1 MEAIE
6 EIEKKLT
13 NYENQYISENQS
25 LIEKIN
31 LYNEREKQYKEQI
44 FELYNK
50 IDEINIINENKM
62 KKDELNYNLIKEE
75 NCQLKEDYIRLKN
88 NFDLVKKELNKEI
101 SKNELLIDK
110 YNKLSYL
117 YEQKEREN
125 INYYRNNTF
134 QNTEYNK
141 NNFKNDLFENE
152 NEKDKILDYCNNT
165 ISMIIKWIETNF
177 ISLFNS
183 NNFCNEEIP
192 DNNSFINIDK
202 NDLFIFD
209 KLRDSLLQA
218 KDIIDDYYYKINVEL
233 KKVNEKIIDIEKQN
247 SEKYNYLEN
256 LYYRLC
262 DEVNKEK
269 YFDIIINNN
278 NYENNESF
286 YFKEIEYLINNI
298 FILLKKVKESS
309 FNQSLDKLIEDN
321 IILNKENENC
331 KLKIVDLYNDNKIII
346 QKNNELQNINEKL
359 KQTLSKI
366 FSNNNSNKN
375 S

>member
-13 NYENQYISENQS
+13 NYENQYISENKS

-44 FELYNK
+44 IELYNK

-141 NNFKNDLFENE
+141 NNFKNDLSENE

-192 DNNSFINIDK
+192 ENNSFINIDK

-269 YFDIIINNN
+269 YFDISINNN

-321 IILNKENENC
+321 IILNKEIENC

>member
-44 FELYNK
+44 IELYNK

-233 KKVNEKIIDIEKQN
+233 KKVNERIIDVEKQN

-269 YFDIIINNN
+269 YFDISINNN

-321 IILNKENENC
+321 IILNKEIENC

-366 FSNNNSNKN
+366 FSNNNLNKN

>member
-13 NYENQYISENQS
+13 NYENQYISENKS

-44 FELYNK
+44 IELYNK

-141 NNFKNDLFENE
+141 NNFKNDLSENE

-183 NNFCNEEIP
+183 NNFCNEEIR

-233 KKVNEKIIDIEKQN
+233 KKVNERIIDVEKQN

-269 YFDIIINNN
+269 YFDISINNN

-321 IILNKENENC
+321 FILNKEIENC

>member
-13 NYENQYISENQS
+13 NYENQYISENKS

-44 FELYNK
+44 IELYNK

-141 NNFKNDLFENE
+141 NNFKNDLSENE

-233 KKVNEKIIDIEKQN
+233 KKVNERIIDVEKQN

-321 IILNKENENC
+321 IILNKEIENC

-366 FSNNNSNKN
+366 ISNNNSNKN

>member
-269 YFDIIINNN
+269 YFDISINNN

-321 IILNKENENC
+321 IILNKEIENC

>member
-31 LYNEREKQYKEQI
+31 LYNEREKQYKDQI

-88 NFDLVKKELNKEI
+88 NFDLIKKELNKEI

-141 NNFKNDLFENE
+141 NNFKNDLSENE

-233 KKVNEKIIDIEKQN
+233 KKVNERIIDVEKQN

-321 IILNKENENC
+321 IILNKEIENC

>member
-44 FELYNK
+44 IELYNK

-134 QNTEYNK
+134 QNIEYNK

-233 KKVNEKIIDIEKQN
+233 KKVNERIIDVEKQN

-269 YFDIIINNN
+269 YFDISINNN

-321 IILNKENENC
+321 IILNKEIENC

>member
-13 NYENQYISENQS
+13 NYENQYISENKS

-44 FELYNK
+44 IELYNK

-269 YFDIIINNN
+269 YFDISINNN

-321 IILNKENENC
+321 IILNKEIENC

>member
-13 NYENQYISENQS
+13 NYENQYISENKS

-44 FELYNK
+44 IELYNK

-141 NNFKNDLFENE
+141 NNFKNGLFENE

-183 NNFCNEEIP
+183 NNFFNEEIP
-192 DNNSFINIDK
+192 DNNIINIDK

-233 KKVNEKIIDIEKQN
+233 KKVNERIIDVEKQN

-321 IILNKENENC
+321 IILNKEIENC

-366 FSNNNSNKN
+366 FSNNNLNKN

>member
-1 MEAIE
+1 M
-6 EIEKKLT
+6 
-13 NYENQYISENQS
+13 
-25 LIEKIN
+25 
-31 LYNEREKQYKEQI
+31 NER
-44 FELYNK
+44 
-50 IDEINIINENKM
+50 
-62 KKDELNYNLIKEE
+62 
-75 NCQLKEDYIRLKN
+75 
-88 NFDLVKKELNKEI
+88 
-101 SKNELLIDK
+101 
-110 YNKLSYL
+110 
-117 YEQKEREN
+117 
-125 INYYRNNTF
+125 
-134 QNTEYNK
+134 
-141 NNFKNDLFENE
+141 
-152 NEKDKILDYCNNT
+152 
-165 ISMIIKWIETNF
+165 
-177 ISLFNS
+177 
-183 NNFCNEEIP
+183 
-192 DNNSFINIDK
+192 
-202 NDLFIFD
+202 
-209 KLRDSLLQA
+209 
-218 KDIIDDYYYKINVEL
+218 IIDV
-233 KKVNEKIIDIEKQN
+233 EKQN

-321 IILNKENENC
+321 IILNKEIENC

>member
-13 NYENQYISENQS
+13 NYENQYISENKS

-44 FELYNK
+44 IELYNK

-88 NFDLVKKELNKEI
+88 NFDLIKKELNKEI

-141 NNFKNDLFENE
+141 NNFKNDLSENE

-233 KKVNEKIIDIEKQN
+233 KKVNERIIDVEKQN

-321 IILNKENENC
+321 IILNKEIENC

>member
-233 KKVNEKIIDIEKQN
+233 KKVNERIIDVEKQN

-321 IILNKENENC
+321 IILNKEIENC

>member
-1 MEAIE
+1 MDAIK

-13 NYENQYISENQS
+13 NYENQYISENKS

-269 YFDIIINNN
+269 YFDISINNN

-321 IILNKENENC
+321 IILNKEIENC

>member
-31 LYNEREKQYKEQI
+31 LYNEKEKQYKEQI
-44 FELYNK
+44 IELYNK

-233 KKVNEKIIDIEKQN
+233 KKVNERIIDVEKQN

-321 IILNKENENC
+321 IILNKEIENC

>member
-13 NYENQYISENQS
+13 NYENQYISENKS

-44 FELYNK
+44 IELYNK

-141 NNFKNDLFENE
+141 NNFKNDLSENE

-183 NNFCNEEIP
+183 NNFCNEEIR

-233 KKVNEKIIDIEKQN
+233 KKVNERIIDVEKQN

-269 YFDIIINNN
+269 YFDISINNN

-321 IILNKENENC
+321 IILNKEIENC

>member
-13 NYENQYISENQS
+13 NYENQYISENKS

-44 FELYNK
+44 IELYNK

-141 NNFKNDLFENE
+141 NNFKNDLSENE

-233 KKVNEKIIDIEKQN
+233 KKVNERIIDVEKQN

-269 YFDIIINNN
+269 YFDISINNN

-321 IILNKENENC
+321 IILNKEIENC

>member
-1 MEAIE
+1 
-6 EIEKKLT
+6 
-13 NYENQYISENQS
+13 
-25 LIEKIN
+25 
-31 LYNEREKQYKEQI
+31 
-44 FELYNK
+44 
-50 IDEINIINENKM
+50 
-62 KKDELNYNLIKEE
+62 
-75 NCQLKEDYIRLKN
+75 
-88 NFDLVKKELNKEI
+88 
-101 SKNELLIDK
+101 
-110 YNKLSYL
+110 
-117 YEQKEREN
+117 
-125 INYYRNNTF
+125 
-134 QNTEYNK
+134 
-141 NNFKNDLFENE
+141 
-152 NEKDKILDYCNNT
+152 
-165 ISMIIKWIETNF
+165 MIIKWIETNF

-233 KKVNEKIIDIEKQN
+233 KKVNERIIDVEKQN

-321 IILNKENENC
+321 FILNKEIENC

>member
-13 NYENQYISENQS
+13 NYENQYISENQL

-44 FELYNK
+44 IELYNK

-218 KDIIDDYYYKINVEL
+218 KDIIGDYYYKINVEL
-233 KKVNEKIIDIEKQN
+233 KKVNERIIDVEKQN

-321 IILNKENENC
+321 IILNKEIENC

>member
-13 NYENQYISENQS
+13 NYENQYISENKS

-44 FELYNK
+44 IELYNK

-62 KKDELNYNLIKEE
+62 KKVELNYNLIKEE

-233 KKVNEKIIDIEKQN
+233 KKVNERIIDVEKQN

-321 IILNKENENC
+321 IILNKEIENC

>member
-44 FELYNK
+44 IELYNK

-141 NNFKNDLFENE
+141 NNFKNDLSENE
-152 NEKDKILDYCNNT
+152 NGKDKILDYCNNT

-192 DNNSFINIDK
+192 ENNSFINIDK

-233 KKVNEKIIDIEKQN
+233 KKVNERIIDVEKQN

-269 YFDIIINNN
+269 YFDISINNN

-321 IILNKENENC
+321 IILNKEIENC

>member
-44 FELYNK
+44 IELYNK

-141 NNFKNDLFENE
+141 NNFKNDLSENE

-321 IILNKENENC
+321 IILNKEIENC

-366 FSNNNSNKN
+366 ISNNNSNKN

>member
-13 NYENQYISENQS
+13 NYENQYISENKS

-44 FELYNK
+44 IELYNK

-233 KKVNEKIIDIEKQN
+233 KKVNERIIDVEKQN

-321 IILNKENENC
+321 IILNKEIENC

>member
-13 NYENQYISENQS
+13 NYENQYISENKS

-44 FELYNK
+44 IELYNK

-88 NFDLVKKELNKEI
+88 NFDLIKKELNKEI

-141 NNFKNDLFENE
+141 NNFKNDLSENE

-177 ISLFNS
+177 ISLFSS

-233 KKVNEKIIDIEKQN
+233 KKVNERIIDVEKQN

-269 YFDIIINNN
+269 YFDISINNN

-321 IILNKENENC
+321 IILNKEIENC

-346 QKNNELQNINEKL
+346 QKNNKLQNINEKL

>member
-141 NNFKNDLFENE
+141 NNFKNNLFENE

-233 KKVNEKIIDIEKQN
+233 KKVNEKIIDVEKQN

-321 IILNKENENC
+321 IILNKEIENC

>member
-44 FELYNK
+44 IELYNK

-141 NNFKNDLFENE
+141 NNFKNDLSENE

-321 IILNKENENC
+321 IILNKEIENC

>member
-62 KKDELNYNLIKEE
+62 KKDELNYYLIKEE

-141 NNFKNDLFENE
+141 NNFKNDLSENE
-152 NEKDKILDYCNNT
+152 NEKNKILDYCNNT

-233 KKVNEKIIDIEKQN
+233 KKVNERIIDVEKQN

-321 IILNKENENC
+321 IILNKEIENC

>member
-1 MEAIE
+1 M
-6 EIEKKLT
+6 
-13 NYENQYISENQS
+13 
-25 LIEKIN
+25 
-31 LYNEREKQYKEQI
+31 NER
-44 FELYNK
+44 
-50 IDEINIINENKM
+50 
-62 KKDELNYNLIKEE
+62 
-75 NCQLKEDYIRLKN
+75 
-88 NFDLVKKELNKEI
+88 
-101 SKNELLIDK
+101 
-110 YNKLSYL
+110 
-117 YEQKEREN
+117 
-125 INYYRNNTF
+125 
-134 QNTEYNK
+134 
-141 NNFKNDLFENE
+141 
-152 NEKDKILDYCNNT
+152 
-165 ISMIIKWIETNF
+165 
-177 ISLFNS
+177 
-183 NNFCNEEIP
+183 
-192 DNNSFINIDK
+192 
-202 NDLFIFD
+202 
-209 KLRDSLLQA
+209 
-218 KDIIDDYYYKINVEL
+218 IIDV
-233 KKVNEKIIDIEKQN
+233 EKQN

-321 IILNKENENC
+321 IILNKEIENC

-366 FSNNNSNKN
+366 ISNNNSNKN

>member
-44 FELYNK
+44 IELYNK

-152 NEKDKILDYCNNT
+152 NEKDKILDYCNNS

-233 KKVNEKIIDIEKQN
+233 KRVNERIIDFEKQD

-269 YFDIIINNN
+269 YFDISINNN

-321 IILNKENENC
+321 IILNKEIENC

>member
-88 NFDLVKKELNKEI
+88 NFDLIKKELNKEI

-233 KKVNEKIIDIEKQN
+233 KRVNERIIDVEKQN

-269 YFDIIINNN
+269 YFDISINNN

-321 IILNKENENC
+321 IILNKEIENC

>member
-233 KKVNEKIIDIEKQN
+233 KKVNERIIDVEKQN

-269 YFDIIINNN
+269 YFDISINNN

-321 IILNKENENC
+321 IILNKEIENC

>member
-13 NYENQYISENQS
+13 NYENQYISENKS

-44 FELYNK
+44 IELYNK

-141 NNFKNDLFENE
+141 NNFKNDLSENE

-218 KDIIDDYYYKINVEL
+218 KDFIDDYYYKINVEL

-269 YFDIIINNN
+269 YFDISINNN

-321 IILNKENENC
+321 IILNKEIENC

-359 KQTLSKI
+359 KQALSKI
-366 FSNNNSNKN
+366 ISNNNSNKN

>member
-44 FELYNK
+44 IELYNK

-141 NNFKNDLFENE
+141 NNFKNDLSENE

-233 KKVNEKIIDIEKQN
+233 KKVNERIIDVEKQN

-321 IILNKENENC
+321 IILNKEIENC

>member
-13 NYENQYISENQS
+13 NYENQYISENKS

-44 FELYNK
+44 IELYNK

-141 NNFKNDLFENE
+141 NNFKNDLSENE

-233 KKVNEKIIDIEKQN
+233 KKVNERIIDVEKQN
-247 SEKYNYLEN
+247 SEKYIYLEN

-269 YFDIIINNN
+269 YFDILINNN

-321 IILNKENENC
+321 IILNKEIENC

>member
-141 NNFKNDLFENE
+141 NNFKNDLSENE

-269 YFDIIINNN
+269 YFDISINNN

-321 IILNKENENC
+321 IILNKEIENC

>member
-44 FELYNK
+44 IELYNK

-62 KKDELNYNLIKEE
+62 KKDELNYYLIKEE

-141 NNFKNDLFENE
+141 NNFKNDLSENE

-233 KKVNEKIIDIEKQN
+233 KKVNERIIDVEKQN

-321 IILNKENENC
+321 IILNKEIENC

>member
-44 FELYNK
+44 IELYNK

-141 NNFKNDLFENE
+141 NNFKNDLSENE

-233 KKVNEKIIDIEKQN
+233 KKVNERIIDVEKQN

-269 YFDIIINNN
+269 YFDISINNN

-321 IILNKENENC
+321 IILNKEIENC

>member
-44 FELYNK
+44 IELYNK

-141 NNFKNDLFENE
+141 NNFKNDLSENE

-233 KKVNEKIIDIEKQN
+233 KKVNERIIDVEKQN

-321 IILNKENENC
+321 IILNKEIENC

-366 FSNNNSNKN
+366 ISNNNSNKN

>member
-44 FELYNK
+44 IELYNK

-233 KKVNEKIIDIEKQN
+233 KKVNERIIDVEKQN

-269 YFDIIINNN
+269 YFDISINNN

-321 IILNKENENC
+321 IILNKEIENC

>member
-13 NYENQYISENQS
+13 NYENQYISENKS

-31 LYNEREKQYKEQI
+31 LYNEREKQYKKQI
-44 FELYNK
+44 IELYNK

-88 NFDLVKKELNKEI
+88 NFDLIKKELNKEI

-233 KKVNEKIIDIEKQN
+233 KKVNERIIDVEKQN

-321 IILNKENENC
+321 IILNKEIENC

-366 FSNNNSNKN
+366 ISNNNSNKN

>member
-321 IILNKENENC
+321 IILNKEIENC